1 MALGDDLTL
10 TPGFT
15 GNQTTM
21 IRSTRISRTA
31 EGAIKAGQPVMRGS
45 TNADGGALLANDN
58 TSFLGVAL
66 NTVGAGQSV
75 GIVTKGDIWVETS
88 EPVIAGDPV
97 YFAAV
102 DGTWNKTSG
111 NQVSNATFEF
121 NSIGGRDFV
130 DLVDVVGTDAAD
142 FTAPIVTAI
151 NADGKSGISF
161 TPTATDFLQD
171 FTGKDVGVIFTV
183 DGDEFVVDLSGEDFD
198 SGDAEAVADFL
209 DTTALANI
217 ADIVDDGNDVII
229 TSKTPLI
236 LKTFIRLQGAK

>member
-45 TNADGGALLANDN
+45 ADADGGALLANSN
-58 TSFLGVAL
+58 TSFLGVAI
-66 NTVGAGQSV
+66 NTVDTGQPV
-75 GIVTKGDIWVETS
+75 GIVTKGDTWVETS
-88 EPVIAGDPV
+88 EPVSAGDPV
-97 YFAAV
+97 YFAAA

-121 NSIGGRDFV
+121 NSIGDQNFV
-130 DLVDVVGTDAAD
+130 DLVDVVGNDA
-142 FTAPIVTAI
+142 FTAPAVTAI
-151 NADGKSGISF
+151 NKDGKSGISF
-161 TPTATDFLQD
+161 TPTATDFLHD
-171 FTGKDVGVIFTV
+171 FTSEDVQVIFTV

-198 SGDAEAVADFL
+198 SEDAGAVATFL
-209 DTTALANI
+209 DSTALANI
-217 ADIVDDGNDVII
+217 ADIVDDNGDVII
-229 TSKTPLI
+229 TSKTPLT
-236 LKTFIRLQGAK
+236 LKTVIRLQGAK

>member
-45 TNADGGALLANDN
+45 ADADGGALLANDN
-58 TSFLGVAL
+58 ASFLGVAI
-66 NTVGAGQSV
+66 NTVDTGQSV

-88 EPVIAGDPV
+88 EPVSAGDPV
-97 YFAAV
+97 YFAAA

-111 NQVSNATFEF
+111 KQVSNATFEF
-121 NSIGGRDFV
+121 NSIGDRDFV
-130 DLVDVVGTDAAD
+130 DLVDVVGTDA
-142 FTAPIVTAI
+142 FTAPTVTAI

-171 FTGKDVGVIFTV
+171 FSSGDVQVIFTV

-198 SGDAEAVADFL
+198 SEDAGAVATFL
-209 DTTALANI
+209 DSTALVNI
-217 ADIVDDGNDVII
+217 ADIDDDNGDVII
-229 TSKTPLI
+229 TSKTPLT
-236 LKTFIRLQGAK
+236 LKTVIRLQGAK